1 MTAESAS
8 GAPPARGEGSLR
20 AADVLFDAR
29 LTPHRSLGRLG
40 FGILMAA
47 VAVAFLAI
55 GLGFFLIGAWPVV
68 GFLGAEFL
76 LLYVAFQVNYR
87 RARIFETLEL
97 TREAFTVRRIDTR
110 GVERRWEFQPYWLR
124 VEMDQVDEEPDLRA
138 WRNAQLRLSSHG
150 RALIV
155 GSFLSLEERA
165 ALAAELRRHLDRL
178 RAEMPQ
184 ASLTRSSG

>member
-124 VEMDQVDEEPDLRA
+124 VELEERA
-138 WRNAQLRLSSHG
+138 GRTSRLTLQSHG
-150 RALIV
+150 RAFEV
-155 GSFLSLEERA
+155 GDFLSSEERDEVA
-165 ALAAELRRHLDRL
+165 TALKHALAQCR
-178 RAEMPQ
+178 
-184 ASLTRSSG
+184 